1 MTRVRVELVI
11 GYEECSKMFMRM
23 VWGLTLLR
31 FLHTKKCSSKT
42 LPLPTPFCCRKCLV
56 FVFFSSPEPRERLAC
71 FPLHSSDSHSSHITI
86 FGSILILWI
95 YMLWVCIVFCIF
107 FSRCETKKCEY
118 EDESLKL
125 AGGESCLLFSMVLLF
140 GVGSTVYGCCYLLTL
155 TFSSPRFHFH
165 QISVLAS

>member
-1 MTRVRVELVI
+1 MRPHTPPFFT
-11 GYEECSKMFMRM
+11 YEKVQLKDAASSYSILLSKMSCVGFFLLTRAERAPGLLPLTLF
-23 VWGLTLLR
+23 GLTLIAHHHLR
-31 FLHTKKCSSKT
+31 LYSNTLNLHVVSVY
-42 LPLPTPFCCRKCLV
+42 R
-56 FVFFSSPEPRERLAC
+56 
-71 FPLHSSDSHSSHITI
+71 
-86 FGSILILWI
+86 
-95 YMLWVCIVFCIF
+95 FCIF
-107 FSRCETKKCEY
+107 FSRCETKKFEY